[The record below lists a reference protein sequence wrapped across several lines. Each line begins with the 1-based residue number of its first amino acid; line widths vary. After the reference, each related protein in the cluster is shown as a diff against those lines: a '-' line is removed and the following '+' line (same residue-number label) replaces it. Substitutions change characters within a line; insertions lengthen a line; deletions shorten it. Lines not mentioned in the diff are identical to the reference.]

1 MSKAN
6 YELFG
11 NMDLLID
18 WANRQKIDDSNR
30 GVVNNLRNFK
40 VMPTKESL
48 KDIAELFSDKGKIIT
63 VENLIISIPELTR
76 AVNSAKDNIITSN
89 GKKVFNMLL
98 PTNEEEYEIANKY
111 FMCSQDRLFTDEEA
125 LFEYLKVKKTSQIK
139 TYYYLPGRAVTFK
152 QLYRFGIEYS
162 YIPIGIL
169 KEINNLEKNGIV
181 EVISDYSDDSN
192 VTKICRLSFEGCG
205 KLLNE

>member
-11 NMDLLID
+11 NMDRLID

-111 FMCSQDRLFTDEEA
+111 FMCSQDRLFTDKEA
-125 LFEYLKVKKTSQIK
+125 LKCTPMSRQKIK
-139 TYYYLPGRAVTFK
+139 NYNDQG
-152 QLYRFGIEYS
+152 
-162 YIPIGIL
+162 
-169 KEINNLEKNGIV
+169 
-181 EVISDYSDDSN
+181 
-192 VTKICRLSFEGCG
+192 
-205 KLLNE
+205 